1 MLIFVFI
8 VALIVFYEMKIA
20 DSNEFHKDYISP
32 KSTKAVNG
40 LFTMLIF
47 LSHSVQYIDLDG
59 ALDTP
64 YTTMKS
70 HLGQMVVVTF
80 LFYSGYGIMES
91 IKKKGTDYVKSIPT
105 KRFFKVLYH
114 MAIAVTMFVVLNLVL
129 GIKYDLKRI
138 LLAYTGWTSIG
149 NSNWYIFAVL
159 VLYVITFISF
169 MVFRKNHYFAAVAV
183 TVLSAAYVYILMVYD
198 IDSWYYDT
206 VIMFAMGMWYSLLR
220 EKIERVVM
228 KNDLIYLIVGGSAV
242 ALYYLFFLKR
252 KGGIEWYTAWAIMFM
267 ALVVLFTMKMKIGN
281 RILDWFGSHIFSVYI
296 LQRIPM
302 IILKHFGLNESHKY
316 AFIVVSFFATIVL
329 AAVFDTV
336 IARLDNMIYKPK
348 KIKAEIEI

>member
-8 VALIVFYEMKIA
+8 VALIVFYEMKIE

-47 LSHSVQYIDLDG
+47 LSHSVQYIDLG
-59 ALDTP
+59 SVLDTP

-169 MVFRKNHYFAAVAV
+169 MIFRKNRYLAV
-183 TVLSAAYVYILMVYD
+183 TAVTALTAAYVYVLMVYD

-206 VIMFAMGMWYSLLR
+206 VIMYAMGMWYSLLR
-220 EKIERVVM
+220 EKIEKVIM
-228 KNDLIYLIVGGSAV
+228 KNDLVYTVIGGSAV
-242 ALYYLFFLKR
+242 ALYYFAFLKR

-329 AAVFDTV
+329 AELFDTV
-336 IARLDNMIYKPK
+336 IAKLDGMIYRPK

>member
-1 MLIFVFI
+1 MLVFVFI

-20 DSNEFHKDYISP
+20 NSNEFHKDYISP
-32 KSTKAVNG
+32 KSTSSVNG
-40 LFTMLIF
+40 LFTILIF
-47 LSHSVQYIDLDG
+47 LSHSVQYIDLG
-59 ALDTP
+59 GVLDKP
-64 YTTMKS
+64 YATMKS
-70 HLGQMVVVTF
+70 CLGQMVVVTF

-91 IKKKGTDYVKSIPT
+91 IKKKGTDYVKAIPF

-114 MAIAVTMFVVLNLVL
+114 MAIAVTMFVIINLIL
-129 GIKYDLKRI
+129 GIKYDLKRTV
-138 LLAYTGWTSIG
+138 LAYTGWTSIG

-169 MVFRKNHYFAAVAV
+169 MIFRKNHYLAVIGV
-183 TVLSAAYVYILMVYD
+183 TALSAAYVYILMVYD

-206 VIMFAMGMWYSLLR
+206 VIMFAIGMWYSLFR
-220 EKIERVVM
+220 DKIEKVIM
-228 KNDLIYLIVGGSAV
+228 KSDLIYIVGGGCAV
-242 ALYYLFFLKR
+242 ALYYLFYLKR
-252 KGGIEWYTAWAIMFM
+252 KSGIEWYTAWAIMFM

-281 RILDWFGSHIFSVYI
+281 RILEWFGSHVFSVYI

-336 IARLDNMIYKPK
+336 IAKLDSLIYSPK
-348 KIKAEIEI
+348 KIEK

>member
-1 MLIFVFI
+1 MLVFVFI
-8 VALIVFYEMKIA
+8 VALVIFYELKIA
-20 DSNEFHKDYISP
+20 DGNEFHRDYISP
-32 KSTKAVNG
+32 KSTASVNG
-40 LFTMLIF
+40 LFTILIF
-47 LSHSVQYIDLDG
+47 LSHSVQYIELDG
-59 ALDTP
+59 VLDTP
-64 YTTMKS
+64 YATLKS
-70 HLGQMVVVTF
+70 SLGQMVVVTF

-105 KRFFKVLYH
+105 KRFLKVLYH
-114 MAIAVTMFVVLNLVL
+114 MAIAVTMFLILNLIL

-138 LLAYTGWTSIG
+138 LLAYTGWTAIG

-169 MVFRKNHYFAAVAV
+169 IIFRKNHYLAVIGV
-183 TVLSAAYVYILMVYD
+183 TVLSAAYVYILMYYD

-206 VIMFAMGMWYSLLR
+206 VIMFSMGMWYSLLR
-220 EKIERVVM
+220 DKIEKVIM
-228 KNDLIYLIVGGSAV
+228 KNDLVYTIVGGITV

-252 KGGIEWYTAWAIMFM
+252 KSGIEWYTAWAIMFM

-281 RILDWFGSHIFSVYI
+281 RILDWFGAHIFSVYI

-302 IILKHFGLNESHKY
+302 IILKHLGLNESHKY

-329 AAVFDTV
+329 AAVFDRV
-336 IARLDNMIYKPK
+336 ISKLDELIYKPK
-348 KIKAEIEI
+348 KIKQP